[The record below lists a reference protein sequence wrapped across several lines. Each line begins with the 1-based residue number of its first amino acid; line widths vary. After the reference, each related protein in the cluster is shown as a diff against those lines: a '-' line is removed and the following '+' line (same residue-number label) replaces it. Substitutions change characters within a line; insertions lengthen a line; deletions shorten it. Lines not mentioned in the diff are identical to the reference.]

1 MVYKYL
7 NMSKEELNEAVTTL
21 LNACYGQPKIP
32 GETNSLHFKLSILIH
47 SLHVSLEKHLQL
59 KAKNRERKIEMQ
71 KKDADKEENEDK
83 DLKRRIGTTIDENGG
98 EGEGD
103 NDELPD
109 VEEDVEEDDE
119 EDDEE
124 EYEEDDEEDE
134 YEEDDENEE
143 GVAEQIN
150 NDDGGEISSR
160 NVISHKRKRGRQ
172 PKSQELPDN
181 TQVS

>member
-1 MVYKYL
+1 
-7 NMSKEELNEAVTTL
+7 MSNEELNEAVTTL
-21 LNACYGQPKIP
+21 FNACYGQPKIP

-71 KKDADKEENEDK
+71 KKNADKEENEDK
-83 DLKRRIGTTIDENGG
+83 DLKRRIGTTIDDNGG

-124 EYEEDDEEDE
+124 EYEEDE

-150 NDDGGEISSR
+150 NDAGGEISSR

>member
-7 NMSKEELNEAVTTL
+7 NMSNEELNEAVTTL
-21 LNACYGQPKIP
+21 FNACYGQPKIP

-71 KKDADKEENEDK
+71 KKNADKEENEDK
-83 DLKRRIGTTIDENGG
+83 DLKRRIGTTIDDNGG

-124 EYEEDDEEDE
+124 EYEEDE

-150 NDDGGEISSR
+150 NDAGGEISSR